1 MSGIWFYL
9 IFLVSIFFILGVAL
23 KIFPKD
29 ASFTIA
35 IGAVIGANIYNA
47 SAYPIEIGGL
57 VCGIDSIVYTIFA
70 FCLLFMYIFYGK
82 KDMKVVLY
90 TSMFSI
96 FFTAFLFLMGNISQT
111 GYTDAV
117 MLSFL
122 SYLSSILATYLAV
135 HAMVWVFQKLRSK
148 NTNIFLS
155 ILVALIVVLVV
166 NSTVY
171 FGLSVACGAYSVSN
185 FWATLGGSF
194 VGKFIASMCC
204 LVIFAFH
211 YKKKKV
217 ERGK

>member
-35 IGAVIGANIYNA
+35 IGAVIGANIYNS

-57 VCGIDSIVYTIFA
+57 VFGIDSIVYTIFA

-96 FFTAFLFLMGNISQT
+96 FFTISFT
-111 GYTDAV
+111 
-117 MLSFL
+117 
-122 SYLSSILATYLAV
+122 
-135 HAMVWVFQKLRSK
+135 
-148 NTNIFLS
+148 IFLS
-155 ILVALIVVLVV
+155 
-166 NSTVY
+166 
-171 FGLSVACGAYSVSN
+171 
-185 FWATLGGSF
+185 ATLFKKHTHTF
-194 VGKFIASMCC
+194 VFVRRPTSKFIS
-204 LVIFAFH
+204 F
-211 YKKKKV
+211 K
-217 ERGK
+217 